1 MKGRT
6 ISKARDMKKN
16 VCEKLAAAVLLAATT
31 MPAMAGGYL
40 TNTNQSVS
48 FLRNPSQDAAI
59 GISSLYNNPAGS
71 AFMAPGFHMSIG
83 IMNVKQTR
91 DVTTTYAPFA
101 LGAYNGGETTKKF
114 GGEASAPIL
123 PSLQFAYNTPDNQWS
138 FSFDFG
144 LIGGGGKC
152 QYDNGLPSFESAVA
166 ALSMITN
173 VVSQGKFAN
182 SQGRP
187 SYKYDTFMR
196 GRSYQ
201 YGFQFGAAKRFTD
214 KVSIYGGVRL
224 LYVTNNYFGYVK
236 NIRFQNSDDVYY
248 TGREYMETQHN
259 YLKAITDAG
268 YMDAGTANGLHAQ
281 IDQLGFKLSDMAG
294 NIGLNCN
301 QDGWGLTPIIG
312 VDWKLN
318 DHWNFAVKYEFQT
331 KIRLK
336 NESYNENTEGHGLEK
351 YENEQKIAEDVPAI
365 LTVGA
370 MYSPI
375 RQVRLNGGFH
385 YYWDK
390 QATKYGDENKKL
402 SGGTWEVTAG
412 AEWDFMEN
420 WTVSAGWQMT
430 HYPNTDEY
438 MRDISFATNSNT
450 FGFGVK
456 WQINKTVAV
465 EAAYFQTIYNT
476 YERTQADYGNL
487 AATAVKSLGYTLPEG
502 VSAPQALA
510 AQGLIPN
517 AEYLSGTDRFDRT
530 NRVFGVGVT
539 LDF

>member
-1 MKGRT
+1 
-6 ISKARDMKKN
+6 MKK
-16 VCEKLAAAVLLAATT
+16 KTIKALMAATLF
-31 MPAMAGGYL
+31 AMTTQSTLAGGYQ
-40 TNTNQSVS
+40 TNTNQSIT

-71 AFMAPGFHMSIG
+71 AFLNPGFHLSIS
-83 IMNVKQTR
+83 IMNVKQSR

-101 LGAYNGGETTKKF
+101 FGASNNGEITKKF
-114 GGEASAPIL
+114 KGEASAPIL
-123 PSLQFAYNTPDNQWS
+123 PSLQFAYNTPDNRWS

-144 LIGGGGKC
+144 LVGGGGKC
-152 QYDNGLPSFESAVA
+152 QYDNGLPSFESAVS
-166 ALSMITN
+166 ALSMMTK
-173 VVSQGKFAN
+173 VLSASMKSKYLGVFAN
-182 SQGRP
+182 SQGQP
-187 SYKYDTFMR
+187 SYSFDTFMR

-201 YGFQFGAAKRFTD
+201 YGFQFGAAHKFHE
-214 KVSIYGGVRL
+214 KFSVYGGLRL

-236 NIRFQNSDDVYY
+236 NIRFQNNDNVYY
-248 TGREYMETQHN
+248 SAREYMETQHSYYQKMVADGHELEEN
-259 YLKAITDAG
+259 TIQAHKDIDDFG
-268 YMDAGTANGLHAQ
+268 Y
-281 IDQLGFKLSDMAG
+281 KLSDLSG

-312 VDWKLN
+312 FDWKLN
-318 DHWNFAVKYEFQT
+318 KHWNFAAKFEFQT
-331 KIRLK
+331 KIMLK
-336 NESYNENTEGHGLEK
+336 NESFNENNEGHGLEK
-351 YENEQKIAEDVPAI
+351 YENGEKVQEDVPAI
-365 LTVGA
+365 LSVGA

-375 RQVRLNGGFH
+375 KQVRINGGFH
-385 YYWDK
+385 YYFDK
-390 QATKYGDENKKL
+390 QATKFAEENKKL
-402 SGGTWEVTAG
+402 SGGTWEITAG

-420 WTVSAGWQMT
+420 WTVSAGWQTT

-450 FGFGVK
+450 FGFGLK

-487 AATAVKSLGYTLPEG
+487 AATAVKSLRYTLPEG
-502 VSAPQALA
+502 VTAPQALA
-510 AQGLIPN
+510 ARGLIPN
-517 AEYLSGTDRFDRT
+517 AEFLSGTDKFDRT

>member
-1 MKGRT
+1 
-6 ISKARDMKKN
+6 MKKN
-16 VCEKLAAAVLLAATT
+16 VCEKLAAAMLLAATT

>member
-1 MKGRT
+1 ME
-6 ISKARDMKKN
+6 KK
-16 VCEKLAAAVLLAATT
+16 VCKKLVAAALLAATA

-48 FLRNPSQDAAI
+48 FLRNPSQDAMI
-59 GISSLYNNPAGS
+59 GITSLYNNPAGS
-71 AFMAPGFHMSIG
+71 AFMAPGFHLSIG

-101 LGAYNGGETTKKF
+101 LGANNKGETTKKYA
-114 GGEASAPIL
+114 GEASAPIL
-123 PSLQFAYNTPDNQWS
+123 PSLQFAYNTPESGWS

-152 QYDNGLPSFESAVA
+152 QYDDGLPSFESAVA
-166 ALSMITN
+166 ALSMITKT
-173 VVSQGKFAN
+173 VSQGQFAN
-182 SQGRP
+182 SNGRP
-187 SYKYDTFMR
+187 SYSYNTFMR

-214 KVSIYGGVRL
+214 KVSIYGGLRL

-236 NIRFQNSDDVYY
+236 NIRFQNNDDVYY
-248 TGREYMETQHN
+248 TAREYMETQHN
-259 YLKAITDAG
+259 NLKRLTDALKQMNDPK
-268 YMDAGTANGLHAQ
+268 YDADATEAQHAS
-281 IDQLGFKLSDMAG
+281 IDQLGFRLTDLSGD
-294 NIGLNCN
+294 IGLNCN

-318 DHWNFAVKYEFQT
+318 DHWNFAIKYEFQT

-336 NESYNENTEGHGLEK
+336 NESFNENTEGHGLDK
-351 YENEQKIAEDVPAI
+351 YENELKIAEDVPGI

-375 RQVRLNGGFH
+375 KRVRINGGFH
-385 YYWDK
+385 YYFDK

-420 WTVSAGWQMT
+420 WTVSGGWQMT

-438 MRDISFATNSNT
+438 MKDISFATNSNT

-456 WQINKTVAV
+456 WQINKTVAI

-502 VSAPQALA
+502 VTAPQALA
-510 AQGLIPN
+510 AKGLIPN